1 MLEQNLT
8 TAAKSA
14 SVSLCLRPDLSGN
27 AALDAANRDD
37 ARRGGVVL
45 SVARTLVADVVRSC
59 ALGKRAEGAG
69 EP

>member
-1 MLEQNLT
+1 MMLG
-8 TAAKSA
+8 A
-14 SVSLCLRPDLSGN
+14 
-27 AALDAANRDD
+27 AALCF
-37 ARRGGVVL
+37 